1 MKQSLQT
8 KLFVSFMIVV
18 SLILGAFAVG
28 ASAFVRQYFLSAKQQ
43 ELVGKGQEMG
53 LVLNDFLSGKLTAPE
68 LVELVDRIDGFLDAR
83 IWAVDSAGRVIVMS
97 TPRWEWDIAKAW

>member
-18 SLILGAFAVG
+18 SLILAGFAVG
-28 ASAFVRQYFLSAKQQ
+28 ASALVRQYFLSAKQQ

-53 LVLNDFLSGKLTAPE
+53 LVLNDFLSGKLTASQ
-68 LVELVDRIDGFLDAR
+68 LVELVKDFYNKLNMQE
-83 IWAVDSAGRVIVMS
+83 V
-97 TPRWEWDIAKAW
+97 